1 MIMAKMYG
9 DRGRE
14 QWDSPDN
21 KTKSTIR
28 NREERQWR
36 KEAEA
41 EELVLGDCPH
51 VTSVR
56 EDIAGLKACH
66 ECWCFARGLDPETTE
81 EYEVG

>member
-1 MIMAKMYG
+1 MAKMYG

-21 KTKSTIR
+21 KTKATLKH
-28 NREERQWR
+28 REERQWR
-36 KEAEA
+36 KEAET

-56 EDIAGLKACH
+56 EDIAGLKACY
-66 ECWCFARGLDPETTE
+66 ECWCLARGLNPWDG
-81 EYEVG
+81 VDHSV